1 MESTYLTYEVLA
13 YFLFVF
19 CISFMVLA
27 IIVEIHTL
35 ISNIR
40 KEKKEKLDAK
50 YYLEYLKKDNK

>member
-1 MESTYLTYEVLA
+1 MTYEVLA

-19 CISFMVLA
+19 CISFMALA
-27 IIVEIHTL
+27 IIVEIQTL

-50 YYLEYLKKDNK
+50 YYLEYLKKDDK